1 MMLCRL
7 LEDLD
12 CTLVQGRSDIE
23 VNAICCDS
31 RSVTPGC
38 VFVCLPGQH
47 TDGRRFAHAAAA
59 AGAAV
64 LVFEDTLS
72 NFEFSRSCSPALV
85 QAEPGKARRALA
97 LMAARLYGYPARRM
111 TMIGITGTK
120 GKTTTA
126 HLLAAVLTAAGRRVG
141 CIGTNG
147 AVWPGQRHTLGYT
160 TPESCDLQHILRD
173 MADDGCDACVME
185 VSSLGLK
192 MDRVGGIE
200 FDVGVFTNLS
210 PDHIGPGEHASYAE
224 YRAWKSVLFRR
235 CKVGVVNA
243 DDRETPAILEGHS
256 CRVVRYGI
264 AAPADWPALPGFTPR
279 RTADALATDFTVRL
293 PGGRMADFTVPMPG
307 AFSVQDALAALAT
320 AGVLGVP
327 VAAMQT
333 GLRGAAV
340 RGRCEVVPCPAP
352 FTVVLDY
359 AHNAAAAESVLT
371 ALRAYHPRRLITV
384 FGCGGGRSRLRRTGM
399 GEACARLADLCI
411 VTEDNSRGEPLEDIF
426 ADIRAGMDRVQNGA
440 ACVEIPN
447 RRDALLYALGLGREG
462 DILAVLGK
470 GHETTIDRDG
480 RKVPFEDAAV
490 VREYMERVK

>member
-64 LVFEDTLS
+64 LVFEGTLP

-85 QAEPGKARRALA
+85 QAEPGKARRVLA
-97 LMAARLYGYPARRM
+97 LMASRLYGYPARRM

-264 AAPADWPALPGFTPR
+264 TAPADWLALPGFTPR
-279 RTADALATDFTVRL
+279 RKADALATDFTVRL

-307 AFSVQDALAALAT
+307 AFSVQDGRAGRAGGGYAGRAARCGGTGPVRGGSLPRTLYGGAGLRPQRRGGRKRADGP
-320 AGVLGVP
+320 AGVP
-327 VAAMQT
+327 SPAADHSV
-333 GLRGAAV
+333 RVRRRAKPFAAH
-340 RGRCEVVPCPAP
+340 R
-352 FTVVLDY
+352 
-359 AHNAAAAESVLT
+359 H
-371 ALRAYHPRRLITV
+371 
-384 FGCGGGRSRLRRTGM
+384 GRSLRPPGRSLHRDRGQQPGRT
-399 GEACARLADLCI
+399 
-411 VTEDNSRGEPLEDIF
+411 V
-426 ADIRAGMDRVQNGA
+426 
-440 ACVEIPN
+440 
-447 RRDALLYALGLGREG
+447 GRY
-462 DILAVLGK
+462 
-470 GHETTIDRDG
+470 
-480 RKVPFEDAAV
+480 FC
-490 VREYMERVK
+490 

>member
-47 TDGRRFAHAAAA
+47 IDGRRFAHAAAA

-64 LVFEDTLS
+64 LVFEDTLP
-72 NFEFSRSCSPALV
+72 NFEFSRSCNPALV
-85 QAEPGKARRALA
+85 QAEPGKARRVLA

-224 YRAWKSVLFRR
+224 YRAWKSVAAVIGCMDAAFGIGIIH
-235 CKVGVVNA
+235 K
-243 DDRETPAILEGHS
+243 AIF
-256 CRVVRYGI
+256 
-264 AAPADWPALPGFTPR
+264 A
-279 RTADALATDFTVRL
+279 
-293 PGGRMADFTVPMPG
+293 
-307 AFSVQDALAALAT
+307 AAL
-320 AGVLGVP
+320 
-327 VAAMQT
+327 
-333 GLRGAAV
+333 
-340 RGRCEVVPCPAP
+340 C
-352 FTVVLDY
+352 
-359 AHNAAAAESVLT
+359 N
-371 ALRAYHPRRLITV
+371 LIDLELIQIV
-384 FGCGGGRSRLRRTGM
+384 SRLRVFRCNI
-399 GEACARLADLCI
+399 AADSEVVLCI
-411 VTEDNSRGEPLEDIF
+411 LLNMTAIVPDISMGYVNVLYRSEPFRSVRICLNHALTVTHL
-426 ADIRAGMDRVQNGA
+426 
-440 ACVEIPN
+440 
-447 RRDALLYALGLGREG
+447 
-462 DILAVLGK
+462 K
-470 GHETTIDRDG
+470 
-480 RKVPFEDAAV
+480 
-490 VREYMERVK
+490 

>member
-64 LVFEDTLS
+64 LVFEGTLP

-85 QAEPGKARRALA
+85 QAEPGKARRVLA
-97 LMAARLYGYPARRM
+97 LMASRLYGYPARRM

-192 MDRVGGIE
+192 MDRVGGIA

-210 PDHIGPGEHASYAE
+210 PDHTGPGEHASYAE

-264 AAPADWPALPGFTPR
+264 AAPADWLAAAHGRCAGYRFHRAAARRADGGFHR
-279 RTADALATDFTVRL
+279 ADARGVQRT
-293 PGGRMADFTVPMPG
+293 GR
-307 AFSVQDALAALAT
+307 
-320 AGVLGVP
+320 
-327 VAAMQT
+327 T
-333 GLRGAAV
+333 GS
-340 RGRCEVVPCPAP
+340 P
-352 FTVVLDY
+352 
-359 AHNAAAAESVLT
+359 
-371 ALRAYHPRRLITV
+371 
-384 FGCGGGRSRLRRTGM
+384 CGGGRAG
-399 GEACARLADLCI
+399 
-411 VTEDNSRGEPLEDIF
+411 
-426 ADIRAGMDRVQNGA
+426 RAGGGYAGRAARRGGTGPVRGGSLPRALYGGA
-440 ACVEIPN
+440 
-447 RRDALLYALGLGREG
+447 
-462 DILAVLGK
+462 
-470 GHETTIDRDG
+470 
-480 RKVPFEDAAV
+480 
-490 VREYMERVK
+490 

>member
-1 MMLCRL
+1 MMLCHL
-7 LEDLD
+7 LQALD
-12 CTLVQGRSDIE
+12 CTLVRGRADLAVE
-23 VNAICCDS
+23 AVCCDS
-31 RSVTPGC
+31 RAVTPGC

-47 TDGRRFAHAAAA
+47 TDGRRFAPAAAA

-64 LVFEDTLS
+64 LVYEDALPDPPPG
-72 NFEFSRSCSPALV
+72 PALV
-85 QAEPGKARRALA
+85 RVEPGKARRVLA
-97 LMAARLYGYPARRM
+97 QMAARLCGFPARRM
-111 TMIGITGTK
+111 TMVGITGTK

-126 HLLAAVLTAAGRRVG
+126 HLLAAMLTAAGRRVG
-141 CIGTNG
+141 CVGTNG
-147 AVWPGQRHTLGYT
+147 AAWPGQRHDLGCT
-160 TPESCDLQHILRD
+160 TPESCDLQRLLRA

-210 PDHIGPGEHASYAE
+210 PDHIGMGEHASYAE

-235 CKVGVVNA
+235 CRVGVVNA
-243 DDRETPAILEGHS
+243 DDRETPAILAGHS

-264 AAPADWPALPGFTPR
+264 AAPADWQALPGFTAR
-279 RTADALATDFTVRL
+279 RTATALATDFTVRM
-293 PGGRMADFTVPMPG
+293 PGGRAAAFTVPLPG
-307 AFSVQDALAALAT
+307 AFSVQDALAAITA

-327 VAAMQT
+327 VAAMQA

-340 RGRCEVVPCPAP
+340 HGRCEVVPGPAP

-359 AHNAAAAESVLT
+359 AHNAAAAEGVLT
-371 ALRAYHPRRLITV
+371 ALRAYHPRRLIAV

-399 GEACARLADLCI
+399 GEACARLADVCI
-411 VTEDNSRGEPLEDIF
+411 VTEDNSRGEPLADIF
-426 ADIRAGMDRVQNGA
+426 ADIRAGIARAENGA

-447 RRDALLYALGLGREG
+447 RRDALLYALGLGHEG
-462 DILAVLGK
+462 DIIAVLGK

-480 RKVPFEDAAV
+480 LKVPFEDAAV
-490 VREYMERVK
+490 VRGYFGKLK

>member
-1 MMLCRL
+1 MMLCHL
-7 LEDLD
+7 LQALD
-12 CTLVQGRSDIE
+12 CTLVRGRADLAVE
-23 VNAICCDS
+23 AVCCDS
-31 RSVTPGC
+31 RAVTPGC

-47 TDGRRFAHAAAA
+47 TDGRRFAPAAAA

-64 LVFEDTLS
+64 LVYEDALPDPPPG
-72 NFEFSRSCSPALV
+72 PALV
-85 QAEPGKARRALA
+85 RVEPGKARRVLA
-97 LMAARLYGYPARRM
+97 QMAARLCGFPARRM
-111 TMIGITGTK
+111 TMVGITGTK
-120 GKTTTA
+120 GKTTAA
-126 HLLAAVLTAAGRRVG
+126 HLLAAMLTAAGRRVG
-141 CIGTNG
+141 CVGTNG
-147 AVWPGQRHTLGYT
+147 AAWPGQRHDLGCT
-160 TPESCDLQHILRD
+160 TPESCDLQRLLRA

-210 PDHIGPGEHASYAE
+210 PDHIGMGEHASYAE

-235 CKVGVVNA
+235 CRVGVVNA
-243 DDRETPAILEGHS
+243 DDRETPAILAGHS

-264 AAPADWPALPGFTPR
+264 AAPADWQALPEFTAR
-279 RTADALATDFTVRL
+279 RTATALATDFAVRM
-293 PGGRMADFTVPMPG
+293 PGGRVAAFTVPLPG
-307 AFSVQDALAALAT
+307 AFSVQDALAAITA

-327 VAAMQT
+327 VAAMQA

-340 RGRCEVVPCPAP
+340 RGRCEVVPGPAP

-359 AHNAAAAESVLT
+359 AHNAAAAEGVLT
-371 ALRAYHPRRLITV
+371 ALRAYHPRRLIAV

-399 GEACARLADLCI
+399 GEACARLADVCI
-411 VTEDNSRGEPLEDIF
+411 VTEDNSRGEPLADIF
-426 ADIRAGMDRVQNGA
+426 ADIRAGIARAENGA

-462 DILAVLGK
+462 DIIAVLGK

-480 RKVPFEDAAV
+480 LKVPFEDAAV
-490 VREYMERVK
+490 VRGYFGKLK

>member
-1 MMLCRL
+1 M
-7 LEDLD
+7 
-12 CTLVQGRSDIE
+12 
-23 VNAICCDS
+23 
-31 RSVTPGC
+31 
-38 VFVCLPGQH
+38 
-47 TDGRRFAHAAAA
+47 
-59 AGAAV
+59 
-64 LVFEDTLS
+64 
-72 NFEFSRSCSPALV
+72 
-85 QAEPGKARRALA
+85 QAEPGKTRRVLA
-97 LMAARLYGYPARRM
+97 LMASRLYGYPARRM

-264 AAPADWPALPGFTPR
+264 AAPADWLTLGLRRGARRMRWLPISPCGCPAGGWL
-279 RTADALATDFTVRL
+279 AD
-293 PGGRMADFTVPMPG
+293 
-307 AFSVQDALAALAT
+307 SVQDAGRAGGGYAGRAARR
-320 AGVLGVP
+320 GG
-327 VAAMQT
+327 T
-333 GLRGAAV
+333 GPV
-340 RGRCEVVPCPAP
+340 RGGSLHR
-352 FTVVLDY
+352 
-359 AHNAAAAESVLT
+359 
-371 ALRAYHPRRLITV
+371 ALY
-384 FGCGGGRSRLRRTGM
+384 GG
-399 GEACARLADLCI
+399 A
-411 VTEDNSRGEPLEDIF
+411 
-426 ADIRAGMDRVQNGA
+426 
-440 ACVEIPN
+440 
-447 RRDALLYALGLGREG
+447 
-462 DILAVLGK
+462 
-470 GHETTIDRDG
+470 
-480 RKVPFEDAAV
+480 
-490 VREYMERVK
+490 